1 MKADLLPRLMPAIPS
16 SDLKGLTQWELFTRL
31 ERVQI
36 NIQLLNLWLK
46 DVDCDATRSTLQEFM
61 RLERRLKR
69 AIYLKRLENWLFS
82 LVGR

>member
-1 MKADLLPRLMPAIPS
+1 MALKPFPQLMPAIPS

-31 ERVQI
+31 ERIQT
-36 NIQLLNLWLK
+36 NIQLLNLWLQ
-46 DVDCDATRSTLQEFM
+46 DLDCDVTRSTLQEFM

-69 AIYLKRLENWLFS
+69 ALFFKRLKNWLFS